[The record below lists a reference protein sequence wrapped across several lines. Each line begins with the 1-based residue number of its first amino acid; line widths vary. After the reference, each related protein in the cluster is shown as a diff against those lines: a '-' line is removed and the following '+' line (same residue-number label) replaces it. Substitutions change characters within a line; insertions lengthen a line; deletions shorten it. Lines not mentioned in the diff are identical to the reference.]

1 MFRHTSR
8 MSRALLPVAAAAL
21 VLGTAACGGSSDNS
35 TSGSTAGS
43 TPAAPAGS
51 GSKLVVVITPS
62 PDNVF
67 FKAEQDAAAAKA
79 KELGYETLVISH
91 DDDPTKQS
99 QAFDTAISRK
109 AAAIILDNAGA
120 DVTVTAVKKAKD
132 AGIPSF
138 LIDREINQTGVAV
151 AQIVSNNAQGASLG
165 GQEFAKQMKNTG
177 SYAELTGKET
187 DTNAGVRSKGYHDIL
202 DQIPGLK
209 MVAQQT
215 ANWDQAEALAK
226 TQTILQAHPDIK
238 GIIAGNDTMAL
249 GAQAALDAAGKKD
262 VVVTGFDGSPDVVS
276 SIKAGKIK
284 ATVLQPASQI
294 AEMAVQQADEYIKG
308 GGKASQPEKQSV
320 DCVLVTKDNAD
331 KVTNFAVAG

>member
-21 VLGTAACGGSSDNS
+21 VLGTAACSSSAGGSTGGS
-35 TSGSTAGS
+35 TS
-43 TPAAPAGS
+43 PAAAAAGS
-51 GSKLVVVITPS
+51 GSKLVVIITPS

-79 KELGYETLVISH
+79 KALGYETLVISH

-165 GQEFAKQMKNTG
+165 GQEFAKKMNNTG

-202 DQIPGLK
+202 DQIPAMK

-262 VVVTGFDGSPDVVS
+262 VVVVGFDGSPDVVS
-276 SIKAGKIK
+276 SIKAGKI
-284 ATVLQPASQI
+284 AGTVLQPASQI

-320 DCVLVTKDNAD
+320 DCILVTKDNAD
-331 KVTNFAVAG
+331 KVTNFAAAG

>member
-21 VLGTAACGGSSDNS
+21 VLGTAACSSSAGGSTGGS
-35 TSGSTAGS
+35 TSS
-43 TPAAPAGS
+43 AAAAAGS
-51 GSKLVVVITPS
+51 GSKLVVIITPS

-79 KELGYETLVISH
+79 KALGYETLVISH

-165 GQEFAKQMKNTG
+165 GQEFAKKMNNAG

-202 DQIPGLK
+202 DQIPAMK

-262 VVVTGFDGSPDVVS
+262 VVVVGFDGSPDVVS
-276 SIKAGKIK
+276 SIKAGKI
-284 ATVLQPASQI
+284 AGTVLQPASQI

-320 DCVLVTKDNAD
+320 DCILVTKDNAD